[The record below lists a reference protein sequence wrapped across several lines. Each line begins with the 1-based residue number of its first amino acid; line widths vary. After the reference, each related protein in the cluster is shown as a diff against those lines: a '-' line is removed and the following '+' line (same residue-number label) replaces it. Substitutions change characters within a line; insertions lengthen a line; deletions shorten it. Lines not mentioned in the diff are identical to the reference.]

1 MLVNIAAYKSVLAK
15 LKDSEKDE
23 IKVSEL
29 DSNITKLNELEGS
42 VSELLNTVQSS
53 LDIPKDKQIDP
64 ETVIQEASTSGSS
77 GFMQKLLGAEA
88 AAILGSMTAAT
99 VLMLGG
105 AKLGGVKLGGAKRR
119 KITKRRRNK
128 GRKITKRHENK

>member
-105 AKLGGVKLGGAKRR
+105 AKLGGAKRR

-128 GRKITKRHENK
+128 GRKITKRHKNK